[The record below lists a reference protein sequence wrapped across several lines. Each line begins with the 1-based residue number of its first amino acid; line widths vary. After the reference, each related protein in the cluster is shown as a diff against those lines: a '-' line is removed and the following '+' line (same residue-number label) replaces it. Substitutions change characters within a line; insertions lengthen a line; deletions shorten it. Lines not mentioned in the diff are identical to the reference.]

1 MNKFLGA
8 VMILM
13 ALTMAI
19 APVFSDC
26 QSQGKALTLENGRT
40 VPMKCHWAGIAAIGA
55 AVPLGLAGV
64 FALRGGR
71 KETMRQASLIGVASG
86 ALGILFPTLLIGV
99 CGNPTMICN
108 MVMRPIL
115 IAAGTVAIAASI
127 ALFVLAREAALPA
140 VEVAA

>member
-8 VMILM
+8 VMIVM

-19 APVFSDC
+19 APIFSDC
-26 QSQGKALTLENGRT
+26 ASQGKALTLENGRT
-40 VPMKCHWAGIAAIGA
+40 VPMKCHWAGIAAVGA
-55 AVPLGLAGV
+55 AVPLGLAGI

-99 CGNPTMICN
+99 CGNPMMICN

-115 IAAGTVAIAASI
+115 ISAGSVAIAASI
-127 ALFVLAREAALPA
+127 ALFVLAREVTLPT